1 MARTNKNSRDYWR
14 DREIEHAKTMLK
26 DENKIKKKIAYL
38 YSDTVREIEKEI
50 NTMLSNYASKNG
62 LSMTDVKR
70 LVNATDIRDY
80 EAKAARYVKEKNL
93 SDIANKE
100 MAIYNLK
107 MHLSRLELIMAHV
120 NLELIALTD
129 GVEKLIYERVL
140 TVGLDEVKRQSGIL
154 GESINV
160 NKKDIEYI
168 ARRQFQGD
176 DFSNRLWKN
185 KRVLHVE
192 LEKRLSEMIAKGQ
205 NPKVAARKLR
215 QVIEQS
221 KYNAER
227 IMVTEGARV
236 QIESQMESFK
246 SIGYEQYE
254 FIATESACD
263 VCGPLDGKIF
273 KVSEAMPGENAA
285 PMHPWCR
292 CSASAYMSRE
302 EWDRKLKER
311 GL

>member
-1 MARTNKNSRDYWR
+1 
-14 DREIEHAKTMLK
+14 
-26 DENKIKKKIAYL
+26 
-38 YSDTVREIEKEI
+38 
-50 NTMLSNYASKNG
+50 
-62 LSMTDVKR
+62 
-70 LVNATDIRDY
+70 
-80 EAKAARYVKEKNL
+80 
-93 SDIANKE
+93 
-100 MAIYNLK
+100 
-107 MHLSRLELIMAHV
+107 
-120 NLELIALTD
+120 
-129 GVEKLIYERVL
+129 
-140 TVGLDEVKRQSGIL
+140 
-154 GESINV
+154 INV

-192 LEKRLSEMIAKGQ
+192 LEKRLSEMITKGQ